1 MVELAAGTCHAAR
14 AGLEGQGRG
23 SGAPLRRRWGVGTA
37 TPQPRQKAY
46 SGDALSD
53 FLHLKGGA
61 NARVWNVES
70 RCNFAGA
77 RSCVV
82 NAVQT
87 NASVFY
93 GAA

>member
-1 MVELAAGTCHAAR
+1 MVELAAETCHAAR

-23 SGAPLRRRWGVGTA
+23 SGAPLRRGWGVGTA
-37 TPQPRQKAY
+37 TPQPRQKA
-46 SGDALSD
+46 SGGGALSD
-53 FLHLKGGA
+53 VCNEGGA
-61 NARVWNVES
+61 STRVWNVES

-82 NAVQT
+82 NAAQT
-87 NASVFY
+87 NVSVFY

>member
-1 MVELAAGTCHAAR
+1 MVELAAETCHAAR

-53 FLHLKGGA
+53 FLHL
-61 NARVWNVES
+61 RRRERES
-70 RCNFAGA
+70 LERRIAL
-77 RSCVV
+77 
-82 NAVQT
+82 
-87 NASVFY
+87 
-93 GAA
+93 

>member
-53 FLHLKGGA
+53 FCNEGGA

-87 NASVFY
+87 NVSVFY
-93 GAA
+93 GAV